1 MNWQFGPK
9 PSTPSVRLGRS
20 SSETT
25 LLLSPSASSSPEP
38 PLSTSVMAL
47 FQPRTRSP
55 SPAVDPFPTQ
65 HSRYYFQDDMAV
77 FLVSN
82 HSTPSIIVCTFSLC
96 FVVIDQVE
104 DCLFRVHRYHLDRE
118 SQIFPKST
126 GPKDDPVELPGVTR
140 AEFESLLNFFYD
152 GCVPYKKPSVSLAH
166 LLCVVPRMHNE
177 TTRPLLFWTLLLSIA
192 TRFEMVHVRSRA
204 ITEIDIFNP
213 WIDPVDQ
220 VVLAVR
226 HNVPKW
232 LPQAYTAICQ
242 RADPIEIE
250 DARKLGLETTVLL
263 AKSRETV
270 RNTSKSHVH
279 VDIPRPPS
287 CPPTEDGPSEPQ
299 YPAMSDFIECV
310 DPDLALYADYEAQP
324 ECGYST
330 EVYSPHGRVV
340 LPELICSPQLTPPLE
355 KAPPVPLPAVAPGYR
370 VNDDSLVRRVVNE
383 TFWPTSVP
391 PGTSVTK
398 VSNEITTCLPIVHL
412 HMRQRHLEG
421 TKKEDSEEEVGFD
434 CSRFG

>member
-1 MNWQFGPK
+1 M
-9 PSTPSVRLGRS
+9 
-20 SSETT
+20 
-25 LLLSPSASSSPEP
+25 
-38 PLSTSVMAL
+38 
-47 FQPRTRSP
+47 
-55 SPAVDPFPTQ
+55 
-65 HSRYYFQDDMAV
+65 
-77 FLVSN
+77 
-82 HSTPSIIVCTFSLC
+82 
-96 FVVIDQVE
+96 IDQVE

-204 ITEIDIFNP
+204 ITEIDVFNP
-213 WIDPVDQ
+213 RIDPVDQ

-226 HNVPKW
+226 HDVPEW

-279 VDIPRPPS
+279 VDISRPPSCAPPRWTEDGPTVRNTSKSHVHVDIPRPPS
-287 CPPTEDGPSEPQ
+287 CPPTKDGPSEPQ

-355 KAPPVPLPAVAPGYR
+355 KAPPVPLPAVAPGHR

-421 TKKEDSEEEVGFD
+421 TKKEDSEEEVGFA